1 VGFVCLL
8 IREGTRVSI
17 SWTVFW
23 AVGREEMEGMDV
35 WSQLLDFLVGAS
47 SSSPPIGIAFPPP
60 LGELPPTSR
69 LPRLPLAMN
78 SDDDEDDAVDDDMM
92 WWCADGEKPRAVA
105 GRRRRAMD
113 LFIVA
118 AGVGGVFAVG

>member
-1 VGFVCLL
+1 MHRLHQNYKYGDKTLQSNDTNVP
-8 IREGTRVSI
+8 
-17 SWTVFW
+17 
-23 AVGREEMEGMDV
+23 
-35 WSQLLDFLVGAS
+35 S

-78 SDDDEDDAVDDDMM
+78 SDDDEGDAVDDDMM

-118 AGVGGVFAVG
+118 AGVGGVFAVWMRL